1 MYNPHKEYNFH
12 DFPHATFSYGQLTKL
27 QCFEM
32 GIKYIKVE
40 LSADDN
46 QATYPAADPGGG
58 GIGGTCTPPPPPP
71 PPFSAQAFL
80 PPEWSVSYSR
90 LSRLHRVT
98 SYCLRCNL
106 RRLALSGS
114 ISKIHNVFLAGNDLY
129 PRYFYLMPTMFYL
142 MLLSEPRASIA
153 LHVEDDRA
161 CKLWQPP
168 AIYRHANSQGSVT
181 FFDVQ
186 NQHPLA
192 QTPQP
197 PL

>member
-1 MYNPHKEYNFH
+1 MEEVGNSTGSSAPGSGGSRGA
-12 DFPHATFSYGQLTKL
+12 HAQ
-27 QCFEM
+27 
-32 GIKYIKVE
+32 
-40 LSADDN
+40 
-46 QATYPAADPGGG
+46 
-58 GIGGTCTPPPPPP
+58 PPPPPP
-71 PPFSAQAFL
+71 PPFRLPPFSAQAFL
-80 PPEWSVSYSR
+80 PPEWSASYSR

-106 RRLALSGS
+106 WRLALSGS

-142 MLLSEPRASIA
+142 MPTVFYLMLLSEPRASIV
-153 LHVEDDRA
+153 LHEEDDRA

-197 PL
+197 PP